1 MRYHTFTEDLFI
13 DFLDTLERKYYSM
26 QYQDRSAAH
35 SFYDS
40 IHQGKQLTEKQAQ
53 YVLKLLFKYR
63 KAVADEIDYRDHMEM
78 PQWKQPFRVVDMS
91 KKVWIEEIN
100 KKHMIVLKFPFHFKT
115 EFDDFIKEVRY
126 DMDNEN
132 RWDGERKVRT
142 LSLYGY
148 NLVLLKEFLKV
159 NDFEIDHEFNDVVE
173 RVEEIYWDVKEYSKL
188 SKIVEGSVELKNAS
202 DSAKV
207 YFRKHKTGKINSDLV
222 LAKSMGHIFGSK
234 NKNINSWNK
243 KIASEKGNH
252 FWIKDLSDFIKLGY
266 SVDGR
271 IAIILD
277 RTGDVN
283 SWLYTLCDTIDNCGF
298 DRSDFRV
305 CFRANK
311 HADGDHLNTWV
322 REQGFGGKIEGAK
335 FLIFNQKPAKWLFKD
350 EKDVTILAS
359 NNLFAVGTS
368 MMRNLFKNHPC
379 VVYIGDIEPTI
390 QEPLI
395 EL

>member
-40 IHQGKQLTEKQAQ
+40 IHQGKQFTEKQAQ

-115 EFDDFIKEVRY
+115 EFDEFIKEVRY

-188 SKIVEGSVELKNAS
+188 SKIIEGSVELKNAS

-222 LAKSMGHIFGSK
+222 LAKSMGHIFGGK

-243 KIASEKGNH
+243 KIASETGNQ
-252 FWIKDLSDFIKLGY
+252 FWVKDLGDFLKLGY
-266 SVDGR
+266 SVEGK

-277 RTGDVN
+277 RTSEPYD
-283 SWLYTLCDTIDNCGF
+283 WLSKFNEAVDKNNF
-298 DRSDFRV
+298 DRNDFRI
-305 CFRANK
+305 CFRSSK
-311 HADGDHLNTWV
+311 HEGADFNDWV
-322 REQGFGGKIEGAK
+322 RDNGYGGKIEGAK

-379 VVYIGDIEPTI
+379 VVYIGDIAPTI
-390 QEPLI
+390 QEPLV

>member
-1 MRYHTFTEDLFI
+1 
-13 DFLDTLERKYYSM
+13 M

-40 IHQGKQLTEKQAQ
+40 IMQGKHFTEKQAQ
-53 YVLKLLFKYR
+53 YVLKILFKYR
-63 KAVADEIDYRDHMEM
+63 KVVSDEIDYGNHMEM
-78 PQWKQPFRVVDMS
+78 PQWKREFRVIDTS
-91 KKVWIEEIN
+91 KKVWIEEVDKTQRI
-100 KKHMIVLKFPFHFKT
+100 ILRFPFHFKT
-115 EFDDFIKEVRY
+115 DFDDFIKEIRY
-126 DMDNEN
+126 NRDSEN
-132 RWDGERKVRT
+132 RWDPERKVRT

-188 SKIVEGSVELKNAS
+188 SKIIEGSVELKNAS

-222 LAKSMGHIFGSK
+222 LAKSMGHIFGGK

-243 KIASEKGNH
+243 KIASETGNH

-359 NNLFAVGTS
+359 NNLFATGTS

-379 VVYIGDIEPTI
+379 IVYIGDIEPTI